1 MPSVLLRSGFA
12 AVAAW
17 TAAAPVQA
25 GNVLRLVCAAKGAK
39 MLSPP
44 MADVAAC
51 DRFGAAL
58 SKAAKVKVRALAAL
72 PDLKRD
78 REDWTRVTLRFA
90 KPGIATLILSDM
102 HKGQSIVHPSLSI
115 AVTDRVIG
123 ANEIDELARQAATIL
138 RVRRR

>member
-17 TAAAPVQA
+17 TAVAPVQA
-25 GNVLRLVCAAKGAK
+25 GNVLRLVCLAKGAK

-44 MADVAAC
+44 MTDVAVC

-58 SKAAKVKVRALAAL
+58 SEAARVKVRALAAL
-72 PDLKRD
+72 PDPKRD
-78 REDWTRVTLRFA
+78 GGDWSRVTLLFA
-90 KPGIATLILSDM
+90 KPGIATLTLSDRR
-102 HKGQSIVHPSLSI
+102 KGQSIVHPSLSI
-115 AVTDRVIG
+115 AVTDRAIG